1 MTKYTVKITQ
11 DFTDALTMQPR
22 RHGDYM
28 ETEDEARVRLISSL
42 KLGYVA
48 KIEHDEKKEGSRVLF
63 ISTRLYK
70 IGGLETANRAIS
82 EHFKTKNLAFVT
94 LNSDA
99 GCTEQLLNLGKYH
112 DIYVADGNSQYEC
125 DVAIFQHYDSA
136 LAMDRIKARKY
147 YQQCHNDLTTLNKV
161 GGFQNI
167 AYVNAERMD
176 KFLAVSETAKAGLKS
191 EAGID
196 SVIVP
201 NLMPEPRK
209 LLKFVV
215 LSRASR
221 EKGIDRVIELAKRI
235 EKHTSDF
242 VIFLAANLDQ
252 SENAAQVKA
261 SGHIVPVEPS
271 VYAEALLEGADYLI
285 QLSRSESFCYS
296 VREALA
302 RKVPVI
308 VSDLAELRK
317 LVTDGENGYILA
329 DDMPEEQILN
339 IINKIPKPKKAYTQT
354 VAPIW
359 YKALKGEL

>member
-1 MTKYTVKITQ
+1 MTRYTMRITR
-11 DFTDALTMQPR
+11 DFTDAKTLQPR
-22 RHGDYM
+22 LHGQYI
-28 ETEDEARVRLISSL
+28 EVEDEQRARLISSL
-42 KLGYVA
+42 GLGHIS
-48 KIEHDEKKEGSRVLF
+48 KIEHEPKEGPRILF

-70 IGGLETANRAIS
+70 IGGLETADRAIS
-82 EHFKTKNLAFVT
+82 EQFKSKNIAFLT
-94 LNSDA
+94 LNTDA
-99 GCTEQLLNLGKYH
+99 ACTEQLLYLGRYH
-112 DIYVADGNSQYEC
+112 DVYADNGDGRYEC

-136 LAMDRIKARKY
+136 LAIDRIKARKY
-147 YQQCHNDLTTLNKV
+147 YQQCHNDLSTLKKV
-161 GGFQNI
+161 ATFQNI
-167 AYVNAERMD
+167 KYANADKMD
-176 KFLAVSETAKAGLKS
+176 KFLAVSETAKAGLKK
-191 EAGID
+191 ELGID
-196 SVIVP
+196 SVVMP

-235 EKHTSDF
+235 EKYTSDF
-242 VIFLAANLDQ
+242 VIFLAANLEQ
-252 SENAAQVKA
+252 SENAAQIKA

-308 VSDLAELRK
+308 VSDLPELRK
-317 LVTDGENGYILA
+317 VVVEGENGYILA
-329 DDMPEEQILN
+329 DDMPEEQIQK
-339 IINKIPKPKKAYTQT
+339 IINEIPKPKKAYART

-359 YKALKGEL
+359 HRALKGEL